1 MAESPLRVQ
10 FPAEAAIQARPHHD
24 FHIPFL
30 PRSAHLRHLIAI
42 GLAGTASFG
51 LLATIV
57 YPLLARHTI
66 ERATPVRTAQLA
78 RPQPA
83 MRKAGRLAAR
93 QRFGGARFAQVAEK
107 LSSGE
112 TRIFTYHRTTLVFKS
127 EETALVRGNAGAI
140 NAAYGEERADKVV
153 FSPPS
158 LSDIRHGIYPQ
169 STTRYDAVRRSRFPV
184 RGVPLN
190 VSVARATTGETGRE
204 FHRLVSMPK
213 DKQDLQDILAS
224 AGLGSDAGDELQRAL
239 ETDTVSPG
247 DSLELLLEK
256 KGPNARPKL
265 IMARLSGDKTPERVV
280 ARDDANG
287 FVPMA
292 NDRLFS
298 TLYSESQA
306 DAPSSTEV
314 AAVDLKGVD
323 ESDETTVGE
332 KLERAGLTK
341 EYASQLI
348 KLAKAKGISLTSID
362 DAPDSVDLLFR
373 KADDGRSELM
383 FIEFHADGDTHR
395 FYLHKNDGEDS
406 SEFYDERGHSIAKVL
421 VHRPVPNGTLG
432 DGFAWRIHP
441 ILGVRKFHN
450 GVDFRA
456 PMGSPIQAAGD
467 GVVEKIS
474 WETGY
479 GKYVRIRHDGGY
491 ETTYAHIS
499 STPSDLRVGER
510 VTQGQVIA
518 YVGSTGYSTGPHLYY
533 ELRVNGRYE
542 NPLTAQLPAGTNL
555 TGKSLDS
562 LRSQVSHVENIMSY
576 LDVPPARDN
585 PAAPFASFNQ
595 GPSFGPNSGS
605 DFGPSLG
612 PSFGPGPGPSHFGA
626 PSP

>member
-30 PRSAHLRHLIAI
+30 PRSAHLRHLIVI

-51 LLATIV
+51 LLATV
-57 YPLLARHTI
+57 LYPLLARSTI
-66 ERATPVRTAQLA
+66 ERATPVRNAQLA
-78 RPQPA
+78 RSQPA
-83 MRKAGRLAAR
+83 MRKAGRLAAK
-93 QRFGGARFAQVAEK
+93 QRFDGARFAQVAEK

-127 EETALVRGNAGAI
+127 DEAALARASAISASYGA
-140 NAAYGEERADKVV
+140 ERADSEL

-169 STTRYDAVRRSRFPV
+169 TTHYDAVRRSRFPV

-190 VSVARATTGETGRE
+190 VSVSRATTGETGRE

-323 ESDETTVGE
+323 ESDERAVSD

-362 DAPDSVDLLFR
+362 DAPDSIDLLFR

-395 FYLHKNDGEDS
+395 FYLHKNDGEGP
-406 SEFYDERGHSIAKVL
+406 SEFYDERGRSIAKVL

-441 ILGVRKFHN
+441 ILGVKKFHN

-456 PMGSPIQAAGD
+456 PMGSPIQAGGD

-499 STPSDLRVGER
+499 ATPPDLRVGQR
-510 VTQGQVIA
+510 VTQGQTIA

-576 LDVPPARDN
+576 LDVPAARN
-585 PAAPFASFNQ
+585 VPSQPFAAFGQGPNL
-595 GPSFGPNSGS
+595 GPSFGPN
-605 DFGPSLG
+605 
-612 PSFGPGPGPSHFGA
+612 HFGA

>member
-93 QRFGGARFAQVAEK
+93 QRFDGARFAQVAEK

-306 DAPSSTEV
+306 DAPSATEV

>member
-1 MAESPLRVQ
+1 MAESPLRVH

-51 LLATIV
+51 LLATV
-57 YPLLARHTI
+57 LYPLLARHTI
-66 ERATPVRTAQLA
+66 EQAVPVRTGQML

-83 MRKAGRLAAR
+83 MPKSTRLAAAK
-93 QRFGGARFAQVAEK
+93 QHFDGSRFAQVAEK

-127 EETALVRGNAGAI
+127 SETGSPRDNAGAI
-140 NAAYGEERADKVV
+140 NASYGREGIDETAY
-153 FSPPS
+153 SPPS

-169 STTRYDAVRRSRFPV
+169 TTHYDAVRRSRFPV

-190 VSVARATTGETGRE
+190 VSVSRATAGEPGRE
-204 FHRLVSMPK
+204 FRRLVSMPK

-224 AGLGSDAGDELQRAL
+224 AGLSSDAGDELQRAL
-239 ETDTVSPG
+239 ETDTVSAG

-256 KGPNARPKL
+256 KGPGSRPKL
-265 IMARLSGDKTPERVV
+265 IMARLSGGKTPERVV
-280 ARDDANG
+280 ARDDADG

-298 TLYSESQA
+298 TLYSESQI

-323 ESDETTVGE
+323 DSDEATVSA
-332 KLERAGLTK
+332 KLEKAGLTK
-341 EYASQLI
+341 ECALQLV
-348 KLAKAKGISLTSID
+348 KLAKAKGISLTSIEE
-362 DAPDSVDLLFR
+362 APDSVDLLFR
-373 KADDGRSELM
+373 KADDGQNELM
-383 FIEFHADGDTHR
+383 FIEFHADGDAHR
-395 FYLHKNDGEDS
+395 FYLHRDSGEGP
-406 SEFYDERGHSIAKVL
+406 SEFYDEGGHSIAKSL

-441 ILGVRKFHN
+441 ILGVKKFHN

-499 STPSDLRVGER
+499 ATPSDLRVGQR

-555 TGKSLDS
+555 TGKSLDN

-576 LDVPPARDN
+576 LDVPTTRDN
-585 PAAPFASFNQ
+585 APPPFSGFGQ
-595 GPSFGPNSGS
+595 GPGF
-605 DFGPSLG
+605 
-612 PSFGPGPGPSHFGA
+612 GPSHFGT
-626 PSP
+626 P

>member
-10 FPAEAAIQARPHHD
+10 FPAEAAIQARPHHE

-51 LLATIV
+51 LLATIL

-66 ERATPVRTAQLA
+66 EQAVPMHSAQLI
-78 RPQPA
+78 RSQPA
-83 MRKAGRLAAR
+83 LPKANRLATK
-93 QRFGGARFAQVAEK
+93 QRFDGARFAQVAEK
-107 LSSGE
+107 TSSGE
-112 TRIFTYHRTTLVFKS
+112 TRIFTYHRTTLVFKAEDTELS
-127 EETALVRGNAGAI
+127 GGDATAI
-140 NAAYGEERADKVV
+140 NAAYDGDAQSEAAL

-158 LSDIRHGIYPQ
+158 LADIRQGIYPHAN
-169 STTRYDAVRRSRFPV
+169 RYDAVRRSRFPV

-190 VSVARATTGETGRE
+190 VSVSKATTGEPGRE
-204 FHRLVSMPK
+204 FKRLVSMPK
-213 DKQDLQDILAS
+213 DRQDLQDILAS
-224 AGLGSDAGDELQRAL
+224 AGLDEDAGDELQRAL

-256 KGPNARPKL
+256 KTADAQPKL
-265 IMARLSGDKTPERVV
+265 IMARLSGGKTPERIV
-280 ARDDANG
+280 ARDDADG
-287 FVPMA
+287 FVPLTD
-292 NDRLFS
+292 DRLFA

-314 AAVDLKGVD
+314 AAVDLKGIDSADQSTISAKLEKAGLSD
-323 ESDETTVGE
+323 ES
-332 KLERAGLTK
+332 A
-341 EYASQLI
+341 AQLI
-348 KLAKAKGISLTSID
+348 KLAKANGVSLTGGD

-373 KADDGRSELM
+373 KADNGKSELM
-383 FIEFHADGDTHR
+383 FIEFHTDGDTHR
-395 FYLHKNDGEDS
+395 FYLHKEGGEGP
-406 SEFYDERGHSIAKVL
+406 SEFYDEGGHSVAKVL
-421 VHRPVPNGTLG
+421 THRPVPNGKLG

-456 PMGSPIQAAGD
+456 PMGSPIMAAGD
-467 GVVEKIS
+467 GIVEKIS

-499 STPSDLRVGER
+499 STPSDLKVGER
-510 VTQGQVIA
+510 VKQGQTIA

-542 NPLTAQLPAGTNL
+542 NPLTAELPAGTNL
-555 TGKSLDS
+555 KGKSLDS
-562 LRSQVSHVENIMSY
+562 LRSQVSHVDNIMSY
-576 LDVPPARDN
+576 LDVPSVQPQREPETPAFSAFD
-585 PAAPFASFNQ
+585 AKH
-595 GPSFGPNSGS
+595 
-605 DFGPSLG
+605 LG
-612 PSFGPGPGPSHFGA
+612 RIGA
-626 PSP
+626 P

>member
-1 MAESPLRVQ
+1 M
-10 FPAEAAIQARPHHD
+10 QARPHHD

-51 LLATIV
+51 LLATV
-57 YPLLARHTI
+57 LYPLLARHTI
-66 ERATPVRTAQLA
+66 EQAVRVHTAQLA

-83 MRKAGRLAAR
+83 MRKSERLATK
-93 QRFGGARFAQVAEK
+93 QRFDGSRFAQVAEK
-107 LSSGE
+107 VSSGE
-112 TRIFTYHRTTLVFKS
+112 TRIFTYHRTTLVFKAD
-127 EETALVRGNAGAI
+127 EAGMARADTGPI
-140 NAAYGEERADKVV
+140 NASYGRGHAQEVV

-169 STTRYDAVRRSRFPV
+169 TTHYDAVRRSRFPV

-190 VSVARATTGETGRE
+190 VSVSRATTGEPGRE

-213 DKQDLQDILAS
+213 DKQDLQDILVS
-224 AGLGSDAGDELQRAL
+224 AGLSSDAGDELQRAL

-256 KGPNARPKL
+256 KGPGSRPKL
-265 IMARLSGDKTPERVV
+265 IMARLSGDKTRERVV
-280 ARDDANG
+280 ARDDADG

-292 NDRLFS
+292 NDQLFS
-298 TLYSESQA
+298 TLYSESQV

-314 AAVDLKGVD
+314 AAVDLKDVD
-323 ESDETTVGE
+323 DSDEVAVTSRLE
-332 KLERAGLTK
+332 KAGLTK
-341 EYASQLI
+341 EYATQLV
-348 KLAKAKGISLTSID
+348 KLAKAKGISLTSIE

-373 KADDGRSELM
+373 KADDGQNELM
-383 FIEFHADGDTHR
+383 FIEFHADGDSHR
-395 FYLHKNDGEDS
+395 FYLHKDSGEGP
-406 SEFYDERGHSIAKVL
+406 SEFYDEGGHSIAKSL

-441 ILGVRKFHN
+441 ILGVKKFHN

-499 STPSDLRVGER
+499 ATPSDLRVGQR

-562 LRSQVSHVENIMSY
+562 LRSQVNHVENIMSY
-576 LDVPPARDN
+576 LDVPAARDN
-585 PAAPFASFNQ
+585 PPPFSGFEQ
-595 GPSFGPNSGS
+595 GPAFGPN
-605 DFGPSLG
+605 
-612 PSFGPGPGPSHFGA
+612 HFG
-626 PSP
+626 SP

>member
-30 PRSAHLRHLIAI
+30 PRSAHLRHLIVI

-51 LLATIV
+51 LLATV
-57 YPLLARHTI
+57 LYPLLARSTI
-66 ERATPVRTAQLA
+66 ERATPVRNAQLA
-78 RPQPA
+78 RSQPA
-83 MRKAGRLAAR
+83 MRKAGRLAAK
-93 QRFGGARFAQVAEK
+93 QRFDGARFAQVAEK

-127 EETALVRGNAGAI
+127 DEAALARASAISASYGA
-140 NAAYGEERADKVV
+140 ERADSEL

-169 STTRYDAVRRSRFPV
+169 TTHYDAVRRSRFPV

-190 VSVARATTGETGRE
+190 VSVSRATTGETGRE

-323 ESDETTVGE
+323 ESDERAVSD

-362 DAPDSVDLLFR
+362 DAPDSIDLLFR

-395 FYLHKNDGEDS
+395 FYLHKNDGEGP
-406 SEFYDERGHSIAKVL
+406 SEFYDERGRSIAKVL

-441 ILGVRKFHN
+441 ILGVKKFHN

-456 PMGSPIQAAGD
+456 PMGSPIQAGGD

-499 STPSDLRVGER
+499 ATPPDLRVGQR
-510 VTQGQVIA
+510 VTQGQTIA

-562 LRSQVSHVENIMSY
+562 LRSQVNHVENIMSY
-576 LDVPPARDN
+576 LDVPPAHGN
-585 PAAPFASFNQ
+585 APTAFANFEQGPNSGPNL
-595 GPSFGPNSGS
+595 GPSFGPN
-605 DFGPSLG
+605 
-612 PSFGPGPGPSHFGA
+612 HFGA

>member
-1 MAESPLRVQ
+1 MVESPLRVQ

-51 LLATIV
+51 LLATV
-57 YPLLARHTI
+57 LYPLLARHTI
-66 ERATPVRTAQLA
+66 EQAVPMRTAQLA
-78 RPQPA
+78 PSQPA
-83 MRKAGRLAAR
+83 MPKSTRLAAK
-93 QRFGGARFAQVAEK
+93 QRFDGSRFAQVAEK
-107 LSSGE
+107 VSSGE
-112 TRIFTYHRTTLVFKS
+112 TRIFTYHRTTLVFKPDD
-127 EETALVRGNAGAI
+127 TANARDTIGAI
-140 NAAYGEERADKVV
+140 NASYGGGRTEEAI

-169 STTRYDAVRRSRFPV
+169 ATHYDAVRRSRFPV

-190 VSVARATTGETGRE
+190 VSVSRATTGESGRE
-204 FHRLVSMPK
+204 FRRLVSMPK

-224 AGLGSDAGDELQRAL
+224 AGLSSDAGDELQRAL

-256 KGPNARPKL
+256 KGPDAHPKL

-280 ARDDANG
+280 ARDDADS

-292 NDRLFS
+292 NDQLFS
-298 TLYSESQA
+298 ALYSESQI
-306 DAPSSTEV
+306 DAPSSSEV
-314 AAVDLKGVD
+314 AAVDLKDID
-323 ESDETTVGE
+323 EKDEAAVSA
-332 KLERAGLTK
+332 KLEKAGLTK
-341 EYASQLI
+341 ECASQLV
-348 KLAKAKGISLTSID
+348 KLAKAKGISLTNLEE
-362 DAPDSVDLLFR
+362 APDSVDLLFR
-373 KADDGRSELM
+373 KAEDGKNELM

-395 FYLHKNDGEDS
+395 FYLHKDSGEGP
-406 SEFYDERGHSIAKVL
+406 SEFYDEGGHSIAKSL

-441 ILGVRKFHN
+441 ILGVKKFHN

-499 STPSDLRVGER
+499 ATPSDLRIGQR

-562 LRSQVSHVENIMSY
+562 LRSQVSHVDNIMSY
-576 LDVPPARDN
+576 LDVPTTRDN
-585 PAAPFASFNQ
+585 APPAFSGFERETA
-595 GPSFGPNSGS
+595 FGSK
-605 DFGPSLG
+605 
-612 PSFGPGPGPSHFGA
+612 HYGA
-626 PSP
+626 P

>member
-51 LLATIV
+51 LLATV
-57 YPLLARHTI
+57 LYPLLARHEI
-66 ERATPVRTAQLA
+66 EQAVPVRTAMLTPQ
-78 RPQPA
+78 QPA
-83 MRKAGRLAAR
+83 MHKSTRLAAK
-93 QRFGGARFAQVAEK
+93 QRFDGARFAQVAEK
-107 LSSGE
+107 VSSGE

-127 EETALVRGNAGAI
+127 DDSTSARGSTGPI
-140 NAAYGEERADKVV
+140 NASYGQEGPREIA
-153 FSPPS
+153 FAPTS
-158 LSDIRHGIYPQ
+158 LSDMRHGIYPQ
-169 STTRYDAVRRSRFPV
+169 PTHYDAVRRSRFPV

-190 VSVARATTGETGRE
+190 VSVSRATTGEPGRE
-204 FHRLVSMPK
+204 FRRLVSMPK

-256 KGPNARPKL
+256 KGPGARPKL
-265 IMARLSGDKTPERVV
+265 VMARLSGDKTPERVV
-280 ARDDANG
+280 ARDDADS

-306 DAPSSTEV
+306 DTPASSEI
-314 AAVDLKGVD
+314 AAVDLKNID
-323 ESDETTVGE
+323 DSDEAAVTA

-341 EYASQLI
+341 ECASQLV
-348 KLAKAKGISLTSID
+348 KLAKAKGVSLTSIE

-373 KADDGRSELM
+373 KADDGKNELM

-395 FYLHKNDGEDS
+395 FYLHKNGGEGP
-406 SEFYDERGHSIAKVL
+406 SEFYDEGGHSIAKSL

-432 DGFAWRIHP
+432 DGFAWRVHP
-441 ILGVRKFHN
+441 ILGVKKFHN

-499 STPSDLRVGER
+499 ATPSDLRIGQR

-576 LDVPPARDN
+576 LDVPAARN
-585 PAAPFASFNQ
+585 TSSQPFAAFGQGPNL
-595 GPSFGPNSGS
+595 GPSFGPN
-605 DFGPSLG
+605 
-612 PSFGPGPGPSHFGA
+612 HFGA

>member
-30 PRSAHLRHLIAI
+30 PRSAHLRHLIVI

-51 LLATIV
+51 LLATV
-57 YPLLARHTI
+57 LYPLLARSTI
-66 ERATPVRTAQLA
+66 ERATPVRNAQLA
-78 RPQPA
+78 RSQPA
-83 MRKAGRLAAR
+83 MRKAGRLAAK
-93 QRFGGARFAQVAEK
+93 QRFDGARFAQVAEK

-127 EETALVRGNAGAI
+127 DEAALARASAI
-140 NAAYGEERADKVV
+140 NASYGPERADSEL

-169 STTRYDAVRRSRFPV
+169 TTHYDAVRRSRFPV

-190 VSVARATTGETGRE
+190 VSVSRATTGETGRE

-323 ESDETTVGE
+323 ESDERAVSD

-362 DAPDSVDLLFR
+362 DAPDSIDLLFR

-395 FYLHKNDGEDS
+395 FYLHKNDGEGP
-406 SEFYDERGHSIAKVL
+406 SEFYDERGRSIAKVL

-441 ILGVRKFHN
+441 ILGVKKFHN

-456 PMGSPIQAAGD
+456 PMGSPIQAGGD

-499 STPSDLRVGER
+499 ATPPDLRVGQR
-510 VTQGQVIA
+510 VTQGQTIA

-562 LRSQVSHVENIMSY
+562 LRSQVNHVENIMSY
-576 LDVPPARDN
+576 LDVPARDK
-585 PAAPFASFNQ
+585 PATAFSSFGQAPNLNSSLEPGL
-595 GPSFGPNSGS
+595 GPSFGPN
-605 DFGPSLG
+605 
-612 PSFGPGPGPSHFGA
+612 HFGA
-626 PSP
+626 P

>member
-51 LLATIV
+51 LLATV
-57 YPLLARHTI
+57 LYPLLARHTI

-78 RPQPA
+78 LSQPA
-83 MRKAGRLAAR
+83 MRKASRLAAK
-93 QRFGGARFAQVAEK
+93 QRFDGARFAQVAEK

-127 EETALVRGNAGAI
+127 DETALARDGGGAI
-140 NAAYGEERADKVV
+140 NASYGDERADNVA

-169 STTRYDAVRRSRFPV
+169 TTHYDAVRRSRFPV

-190 VSVARATTGETGRE
+190 VSVSRATTGEAGRE

-323 ESDETTVGE
+323 ERDERAVSD

-373 KADDGRSELM
+373 KAEDGRTELM

-395 FYLHKNDGEDS
+395 FYLHKNEGEGP
-406 SEFYDERGHSIAKVL
+406 SEFYDESGHSIAKSL

-441 ILGVRKFHN
+441 ILGVKKFHN

-499 STPSDLRVGER
+499 ATPSDLRVGQR

-562 LRSQVSHVENIMSY
+562 LRSQVNHVENIMSY

-585 PAAPFASFNQ
+585 PSAPFANFEQ

-605 DFGPSLG
+605 DFGPNLG
-612 PSFGPGPGPSHFGA
+612 PGFGPSHFGA

>member
-1 MAESPLRVQ
+1 MVESPLRVQ
-10 FPAEAAIQARPHHD
+10 FPAEAAMQARPHHE

-30 PRSAHLRHLIAI
+30 PRSPHLRHLIAI
-42 GLAGTASFG
+42 SLAGTASFG
-51 LLATIV
+51 LLASV
-57 YPLLARHTI
+57 LYPLLAHHTI
-66 ERATPVRTAQLA
+66 EQAVPMRTAQLA

-83 MRKAGRLAAR
+83 LRKSTRIAAAKP
-93 QRFGGARFAQVAEK
+93 RFDGARFAQVAEK
-107 LSSGE
+107 TSSGE

-127 EETALVRGNAGAI
+127 AESANSDGNLGAI
-140 NAAYGEERADKVV
+140 NASYGGERAEEVV

-169 STTRYDAVRRSRFPV
+169 TTHYDAVRRSRFPV

-190 VSVARATTGETGRE
+190 VSVSRATTGESGRE
-204 FHRLVSMPK
+204 FHKLVSMPK

-224 AGLGSDAGDELQRAL
+224 AGLSSDAGDELQRAL

-280 ARDDANG
+280 ARDDADS

-292 NDRLFS
+292 NDQLFS

-306 DAPSSTEV
+306 ELPASTEV
-314 AAVDLKGVD
+314 AAVDLKDVD
-323 ESDETTVGE
+323 GNDETTISA
-332 KLERAGLTK
+332 KLEKAGLTR
-341 EYASQLI
+341 ECASQLV
-348 KLAKAKGISLTSID
+348 KLAKAKGISLTSVE

-373 KADDGRSELM
+373 KAEEGKNELM

-395 FYLHKNDGEDS
+395 FYLHKNSGEEP
-406 SEFYDERGHSIAKVL
+406 SEFYDEGGHSIAKSL

-441 ILGVRKFHN
+441 ILGVKKFHN

-499 STPSDLRVGER
+499 ATPSDLRVGQR
-510 VTQGQVIA
+510 VTQGQTIA

-562 LRSQVSHVENIMSY
+562 LRSQVNHVENIMSY
-576 LDVPPARDN
+576 LDVPPARDD
-585 PAAPFASFNQ
+585 PPPPFPGFE
-595 GPSFGPNSGS
+595 
-605 DFGPSLG
+605 
-612 PSFGPGPGPSHFGA
+612 PGPGPAGPGPKHFGA
-626 PSP
+626 P